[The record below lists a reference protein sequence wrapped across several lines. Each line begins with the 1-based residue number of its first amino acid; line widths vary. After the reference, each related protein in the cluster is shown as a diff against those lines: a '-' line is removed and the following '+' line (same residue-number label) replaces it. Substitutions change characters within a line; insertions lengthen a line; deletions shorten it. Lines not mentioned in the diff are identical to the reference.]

1 VKPWLIACIVFGALV
16 VSIGFG
22 VLLHHT
28 EVMTQEE
35 RARNRAIQEI
45 GAGVCLVLVFAIM
58 LASVVIDCCR
68 ARGIGGP

>member
-1 VKPWLIACIVFGALV
+1 
-16 VSIGFG
+16 
-22 VLLHHT
+22 
-28 EVMTQEE
+28 VMTEEE